1 MSMDTAETAQAR
13 LAACHAQTAP
23 LIAHYRAL
31 GVLQRVDAMQ
41 GIDAV
46 AQELG
51 SIVSRV
57 SA

>member
-1 MSMDTAETAQAR
+1 MDTAETAQAR

-41 GIDAV
+41 SIDAV